1 MSRFLKVSIVLLA
14 IAAMAAPVAF
24 AADNLSLSG
33 SMRVRGAYLDDGGD
47 STSTTVDHRLRVGGK
62 FKATDNISLTF
73 RTDFSEGGWGS
84 DANYGRFGTI
94 KDMDRAHLD
103 IDTDSY
109 HLRAGTQYIGLG
121 NTYAFDTQDTGVK
134 LDIKGAVPF
143 SLFYILDDNNTLAD
157 KSNGADDYFVGAST
171 KFGGFGV
178 YAVLAKASANED
190 DLGTAYDDAV
200 AAMDADDFAAF
211 ETALSDAFGG
221 LDQEITLIG
230 ATYNADYDGIKV
242 AAELDYFTGDA
253 GYAGDDIDVSGLQ
266 GMLDVSMAASEAAT
280 VGARLWYAQGNDED
294 ISVNFLGN
302 GFGGYDAFNY
312 GPFENENLTY
322 VRPFEAFSYAGGL
335 ISQGVIAL
343 QGYGSFKASD
353 ATTFTGSIV
362 YAEPEDD
369 FIEDDDAMFLNAG
382 MTYALMQNA
391 TIKSQVQYIDYDSA
405 DDAQFNVG
413 LGLWVNF

>member
-47 STSTTVDHRLRVGGK
+47 STTTKIDHRLRVGGK

-73 RTDFSEGGWGS
+73 RTDFSEGQWGS
-84 DANYGRFGTI
+84 DSNYGRFSTI
-94 KDMDRAHLD
+94 DDMDRAHLD

-109 HLRAGTQYIGLG
+109 HLRLGTQYFGLG
-121 NTYAFDTQDTGVK
+121 NTYALDTQDTGATFT
-134 LDIKGAVPF
+134 LKGDMPI
-143 SLFYILDDNNTLAD
+143 SLMYILDDNNGD
-157 KSNGADDYFVGAST
+157 GADDFVVGAKTS
-171 KFGGFGV
+171 FGGFTV
-178 YAVLAKASANED
+178 FAAVAKSSANEE
-190 DLGTAYDDAV
+190 DLEEVYDDFMAAESLEEFEAV
-200 AAMDADDFAAF
+200 IG
-211 ETALSDAFGG
+211 DAFAG

-230 ATYNADYDGIKV
+230 ASYNADYDGIKV
-242 AAELDYFTGDA
+242 AADVAYFTGDA
-253 GYAGDDIDVSGLQ
+253 GYDDEDFDVDGLQ

-280 VGARLWYAQGNDED
+280 VGARLWYAQGHDD
-294 ISVNFLGN
+294 SVTVNFLGN

-335 ISQGVIAL
+335 ISQGVVAL

-391 TIKSQVQYIDYDSA
+391 TIKSQVQ
-405 DDAQFNVG
+405 
-413 LGLWVNF
+413 